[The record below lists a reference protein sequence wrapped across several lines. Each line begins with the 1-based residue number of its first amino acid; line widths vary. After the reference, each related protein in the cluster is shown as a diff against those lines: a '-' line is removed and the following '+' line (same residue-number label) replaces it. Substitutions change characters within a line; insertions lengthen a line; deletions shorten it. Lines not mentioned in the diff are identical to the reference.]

1 MIIKHKCK
9 WIGYY
14 KDTKILQ
21 VPLDSG
27 ILEDQQIN
35 RIEHRVALLLKGVIV
50 T

>member
-14 KDTKILQ
+14 KDTKFLQ

-27 ILEDQQIN
+27 ILEDKQIN
-35 RIEHRVALLLKGVIV
+35 RMEHRDALLLKDVIV